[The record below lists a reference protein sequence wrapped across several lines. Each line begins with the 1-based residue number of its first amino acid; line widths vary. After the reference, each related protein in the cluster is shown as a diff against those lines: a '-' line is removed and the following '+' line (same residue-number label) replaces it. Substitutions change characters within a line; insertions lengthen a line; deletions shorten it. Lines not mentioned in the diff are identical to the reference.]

1 MGTLRIASAVSA
13 GVRALSWYPD
23 ASGTVS
29 SVTDPATEITCYR
42 HPDRPTGLTCTECG
56 RPICTACSID
66 AAVGQRCPE
75 CLRRD
80 GPQKVMTARQITRR
94 RPAFRDAPVTFT
106 IIVIAVAI
114 QVIGWIARPLWEELF
129 VAMAM
134 WPPGVADGEWWR
146 MLTVVILH
154 AGLLHVGFN
163 MLITYQL
170 GPQIEREL
178 GSWSFLTLFLATAAG
193 GSAFAYFFG
202 PDVPG
207 VGASGAVFGLV
218 GTWLASALRRRS
230 TASGRAMLNQLG
242 GLLLLNAAVPFI
254 LPNVAWQAH
263 LGGLLAGF
271 VIGWAWTWK
280 PITRNAVARVLVGVA
295 MLAVSIVPTQFF

>member
-1 MGTLRIASAVSA
+1 ML
-13 GVRALSWYPD
+13 
-23 ASGTVS
+23 
-29 SVTDPATEITCYR
+29 SVTDVSEHAVCYR
-42 HPDRPTGLTCTECG
+42 HPDRPTGLSCTECG

-80 GPQKVMTARQITRR
+80 GPQKVITARQITRR
-94 RPAFRDAPVTFT
+94 RPAFRDAPVTFA
-106 IIVIAVAI
+106 IIGIAAGI
-114 QVIGWIARPLWEELF
+114 QLIGWVFPALWDELF

-134 WPPGVADGEWWR
+134 WPPGVEVGEWWR
-146 MLTVVILH
+146 MITVVTLH

-178 GSWSFLTLFLATAAG
+178 GSWSFLSLFLATAAG
-193 GSAFAYFFG
+193 GSALAYFIG

-230 TASGRAMLNQLG
+230 TAAGRAVLNQLG
-242 GLLLLNAAVPFI
+242 GLLVLNAAVPFI
-254 LPNVAWQAH
+254 LPNVAWEAH
-263 LGGLLAGF
+263 LGGLLAGL
-271 VIGWAWTWK
+271 VIGWGWTWK
-280 PITRNAVARVLVGVA
+280 PITQNAVARVLVAVA
-295 MLAVSIVPTQFF
+295 VLAVSVLSTQLL

>member
-1 MGTLRIASAVSA
+1 M
-13 GVRALSWYPD
+13 
-23 ASGTVS
+23 
-29 SVTDPATEITCYR
+29 SVVTEPATEITCYR
-42 HPDRPTGLTCTECG
+42 HPDRPTGLSCTECG
-56 RPICTACSID
+56 RPICSACSID

-80 GPQKVMTARQITRR
+80 GPQKVITARQITRR
-94 RPAFRDAPVTFT
+94 RPAFRDAPVTFA
-106 IIVIAVAI
+106 IIGVAAAI
-114 QVIGWIARPLWEELF
+114 QLVGWVFPALWEELF

-134 WPPGVADGEWWR
+134 WPPGVEAGEWWR
-146 MLTVVILH
+146 MISVVTLH

-178 GSWSFLTLFLATAAG
+178 GSWSFLALFLATAAG
-193 GSAFAYFFG
+193 GSALAYFIG
-202 PDVPG
+202 PVAPG

-230 TASGRAMLNQLG
+230 TAAGKAVLNQLG
-242 GLLLLNAAVPFI
+242 GLLVLNAAVPFI
-254 LPNVAWQAH
+254 LPNVAWEAH
-263 LGGLLAGF
+263 LGGLIAGL

-280 PITRNAVARVLVGVA
+280 PITQNAVARVLVA
-295 MLAVSIVPTQFF
+295 AAVLGLSILSTQVL